1 MSLCRPLA
9 PAKATS
15 MQACGGAALRAVSVN
30 GVLVLVIEQNARSAN
45 EGGTSTARAAA
56 CKQASQ

>member
-30 GVLVLVIEQNARSAN
+30 GVLVLVTEQHARSAN
-45 EGGTSTARAAA
+45 QGGTCTARAAA
-56 CKQASQ
+56 CKQATA